1 MLKRKKTV
9 NLYSWLPYGGLICA
23 LVLIYISNVH
33 RVQKKIRVISTEYKE
48 IEELKREYFSI
59 KKRSLYDGTLNQ
71 VAKKIEGV
79 DLDKRVSMPKKIEK
93 SNV

>member
-1 MLKRKKTV
+1 MSKRRKSIDF
-9 NLYSWLPYGGLICA
+9 YSWLPYGALICV
-23 LVLIYISNVH
+23 LVVIYISNVH
-33 RVQKKIRVISTEYKE
+33 RVQKKIRVINAEHKE

-59 KKRSLYDGTLNQ
+59 KKRSMYNGTLNQ
-71 VAKKIEGV
+71 VVKEIDGI